1 MKNTIKLAIAASFL
15 INACAPK
22 AQERQ
27 FPQPTSEFGPRNQDT
42 DLSAGLKESELFKA
56 NLAWEGTVSTA
67 SFFQQAE
74 NLMLLGQKTERP
86 QLTQA
91 GLQWV
96 ERFYKSSRTSSY
108 TDFAR
113 SPFATLATTQTEEQV
128 QKSLGEVQVDL
139 DRSRKLIKSSIADL
153 GKSYAWPQQGSDLNR
168 IIVSAEAFT
177 LVVTNRIAALGIP
190 KVISEGVNAE
200 LQKQTSTL
208 FAKFRDMANQLY
220 NTPLFS
226 KALALVEGAIA
237 QFEMQLPAETQ
248 KSIQQGR
255 VIAKDLDSL
264 TTPQAGLTV
273 LIDIWSILTPQ
284 ERVDYFQKENQSL
297 YDFLAKQ
304 DAKDLSCLRLPGCSG
319 GIINGVA
326 KKIFIL
332 PKIEQYGIEQ
342 LHTKLNQAT
351 LKYMIGIIERFA
363 QTFIVTMPETFAKQ
377 IDAGLV
383 DKADELLAI
392 RKDYPRYL
400 KNLISK
406 WAGKTLPGTDGK
418 VAGFEAPS
426 VNLQFSTKSKMAV
439 EAAGSSLDLKANAA
453 GTSMAANALFLQN
466 TPDQNDFKMR
476 IALSQ
481 INKLIALGGYRDDE
495 KRLVPA
501 LMMPIEKTKTS
512 LDLMTFTKS
521 AYSYRIPDKIK
532 MSDSFQASEEPY
544 AKDFSASAYAD
555 QLRGLSQMLNFTAD
569 WKKTGFEESL
579 GKVQAQELT
588 SEIQNPALARPLFP
602 KDMLFALNIG
612 DAAVLLKNITKK
624 STPVFLIT
632 LNNKTIWADQYQ
644 SGGEETAIMAGLVDI
659 KDGQRAN
666 QVQGQDVAKFLL
678 AIQEF
683 LKATDGVE
691 RTRSAILLERDE
703 TGATPLQ
710 ALIEGRKDLKLLTIA
725 LANFISS
732 QLLDENSM
740 VQSVYSLKT
749 MQKVKNPNYR
759 IEDQAM
765 AIRALVAAWEITGMN
780 AYLWTAHEIYFA
792 LNKNAFSKTDRF
804 YVNGDGSSL
813 SFPEKIQTLR
823 ALVEVQPS
831 LSQASQAQL
840 SRVLSPW
847 MRALE
852 ELQ

>member
-1 MKNTIKLAIAASFL
+1 MKNTIKLIIVASFL

-27 FPQPTSEFGPRNQDT
+27 FPQPTSEFGPRNHDT

-74 NLMLLGQKTERP
+74 NLMVLGQKTERP
-86 QLTQA
+86 QLTQS
-91 GLQWV
+91 GLQWI
-96 ERFYKSSRTSSY
+96 ERFYKSSKTSSY
-108 TDFAR
+108 TDFSR
-113 SPFATLATTQTEEQV
+113 SPFATLATTQTEDEV
-128 QKSLGEVQVDL
+128 QKALGEVQTDL

-153 GKSYAWPQQGSDLNR
+153 GRSYPWPQQGADLNR

-177 LVVTNRIAALGIP
+177 LVVTSKIGALGIP

-208 FAKFRDMANQLY
+208 FAKFRDMSIQLY

-226 KALALVEGAIA
+226 KALTLVEGAIA
-237 QFEMQLPAETQ
+237 QFKVQLPPETQ

-255 VIAKDLDSL
+255 LIAKDLDGL

-273 LIDIWSILTPQ
+273 LIDIWNILTPR

-304 DAKDLSCLRLPGCSG
+304 DPKDLSCLRLPDCSG
-319 GIINGVA
+319 GIINGIA

-342 LHTKLNQAT
+342 LHTKLNQTT
-351 LKYMIGIIERFA
+351 LKYMIGIIEQFA
-363 QTFIVTMPETFAKQ
+363 QNFIVTMPDTFAKQ

-392 RKDYPRYL
+392 RKNYPDYL
-400 KNLISK
+400 KNLLSK
-406 WAGKTLPGTDGK
+406 WAGKNMPGTDGK

-426 VNLQFSTKSKMAV
+426 VNLVLSAKSKMTV
-439 EAAGSSLDLKANAA
+439 EAAASSLDLKANTA

-466 TPDQNDFKMR
+466 TPNHNDFKMR
-476 IALSQ
+476 TALSQ
-481 INKLIALGGYRDDE
+481 INKLIAIGGYRDDE

-501 LMMPIEKTKTS
+501 LMMPIEKTKTP
-512 LDLMTFTKS
+512 LDLMNFTKS
-521 AYSYRIPDKIK
+521 TYSYRIPDKIK
-532 MSDSFQASEEPY
+532 MLDSFHASEEPY

-579 GKVQAQELT
+579 GRIQAQELT

-659 KDGQRAN
+659 KDGERSN

-683 LKATDGVE
+683 LKATEGVE

-703 TGATPLQ
+703 MGATPLQ
-710 ALIEGRKDLKLLTIA
+710 ALLEGRKDLKLLTIA

-732 QLLDENSM
+732 QLLDEKSL

-749 MQKVKNPNYR
+749 MEKVKSPNYR
-759 IEDQAM
+759 IEDQAI
-765 AIRALVAAWEITGMN
+765 AIRALIAAWEVTGID

-792 LNKNAFSKTDRF
+792 LNKNAFSKKDRF
-804 YVNGDGSSL
+804 YINGDGSSL

-823 ALVEVQPS
+823 ALVEVQAS
-831 LSQASQAQL
+831 LAQASQAQL
-840 SRVLSPW
+840 SRILSPW
-847 MRALE
+847 MQALE